1 MSDCM
6 LLWIVRFDYL
16 WLRVY
21 LLLPQELLK
30 ARPIITYAVGIGIS
44 ISLCLVLCKEVIWLA
59 VYLNWWLVLV
69 NHSSPNNVAELKLNR
84 FKSSSC
90 QLQPWCLAR
99 SQPTTYCVLLCC
111 WQKLTTVA
119 AFSIAQSKGTSRDRK
134 KLNSHFRFRI
144 FRFNN
149 SLEARAFKDLSCW

>member
-6 LLWIVRFDYL
+6 LLWIVRFEYL

-59 VYLNWWLVLV
+59 VYLNW
-69 NHSSPNNVAELKLNR
+69 
-84 FKSSSC
+84 
-90 QLQPWCLAR
+90 
-99 SQPTTYCVLLCC
+99 
-111 WQKLTTVA
+111 
-119 AFSIAQSKGTSRDRK
+119 
-134 KLNSHFRFRI
+134 
-144 FRFNN
+144 
-149 SLEARAFKDLSCW
+149 